1 LSFFVCDGTVITSV
15 MGAALPLL
23 LGLATGDGRAAG
35 LTRGGVVLTVNA
47 DRDVVERQLGGG
59 ELACPSCGGVLARW
73 GHGAERR
80 VRLPGGPDGERDRH
94 VVLVP
99 RRSRCREC
107 GATHVLLPA
116 WCLARRADAGEVIGL
131 ALEAKAAGAGH
142 RVIAGRL
149 GRPASTVRGWLRAF
163 TARAEQVRSVFT
175 ALAARLVADPPL
187 PAPAGSPAADAVA
200 AVAAAAAAAGRV
212 PGVGTVAR
220 WQLAAAVTCGL
231 LLAPAW
237 PPWVANTSWLWA
249 APGQSGHPR

>member
-1 LSFFVCDGTVITSV
+1 LSFFVCDGTVITSD

-73 GHGAERR
+73 GNGAERR
-80 VRLPGGPDGERDRH
+80 VRLLDGPD
-94 VVLVP
+94 VWFCP
-99 RRSRCREC
+99 RRARCREC
-107 GATHVLLPA
+107 RRTHLLLPA
-116 WCLARRADAGEVIGL
+116 WCLVRRADAGEVIGR

-142 RVIAGRL
+142 RTIAVLL
-149 GRPASTVRGWLRAF
+149 GRPASTVRGWLRALA
-163 TARAEQVRSVFT
+163 ARAEQVRSVFT
-175 ALAARLVADPPL
+175 ALAASLVTDPPL

-200 AVAAAAAAAGRV
+200 AVAAAASAAARV

-231 LLAPAW
+231 LLAPSW
-237 PPWVANTSWLWA
+237 PARVANMSWLWA
-249 APGQSGHPR
+249 APR

>member
-1 LSFFVCDGTVITSV
+1 
-15 MGAALPLL
+15 M
-23 LGLATGDGRAAG
+23 
-35 LTRGGVVLTVNA
+35 LTVNA

-73 GHGAERR
+73 GNAAERR
-80 VRLPGGPDGERDRH
+80 VRLAAGPD

-99 RRSRCREC
+99 RRSRCRGC

-116 WCLARRADAGEVIGL
+116 WCLARRADAGEVIGR
-131 ALEAKAAGAGH
+131 ALEAKASGQGH
-142 RVIAGRL
+142 RAIAARL

-175 ALAARLVADPPL
+175 ALAVSLVTDPPL
-187 PAPAGSPAADAVA
+187 PAPAGSATADAVA
-200 AVAAAAAAAGRV
+200 AVAAAAVAAARV

-231 LLAPAW
+231 LLAPSW
-237 PPWVANTSWLWA
+237 PSRVANTSWLWA
-249 APGQSGHPR
+249 AAR

>member
-1 LSFFVCDGTVITSV
+1 
-15 MGAALPLL
+15 M
-23 LGLATGDGRAAG
+23 
-35 LTRGGVVLTVNA
+35 LTVNA
-47 DRDVVERQLGGG
+47 DRDVVERQLGDG

-73 GHGAERR
+73 GNGAERR
-80 VRLPGGPDGERDRH
+80 VRLPGGLDGPDRH

-163 TARAEQVRSVFT
+163 TAAGGAGPVGVHRAGGQPGDRS
-175 ALAARLVADPPL
+175 
-187 PAPAGSPAADAVA
+187 
-200 AVAAAAAAAGRV
+200 AAAGPGRV
-212 PGVGTVAR
+212 AGRGCGGGGRGGCRGGGRGCRGWAR
-220 WQLAAAVTCGL
+220 WRGGS
-231 LLAPAW
+231 W
-237 PPWVANTSWLWA
+237 P
-249 APGQSGHPR
+249 RR

>member
-1 LSFFVCDGTVITSV
+1 LSFFVCDGTVITSD

-73 GHGAERR
+73 GNGAERR
-80 VRLPGGPDGERDRH
+80 VRLLDGPD
-94 VVLVP
+94 VWFCP
-99 RRSRCREC
+99 RRARCREC
-107 GATHVLLPA
+107 RRTHVLLPA
-116 WCLARRADAGEVIGL
+116 WCLGRRADAGEVIGR
-131 ALEAKAAGAGH
+131 ALEAKAAGTGH
-142 RVIAGRL
+142 RTIAVLL

-163 TARAEQVRSVFT
+163 AARAEQVRSVFT
-175 ALAARLVADPPL
+175 ALAASMVTDPPL
-187 PAPAGSPAADAVA
+187 PAPAGSQAADAVA
-200 AVAAAAAAAGRV
+200 AVAAAAAAAARV

-231 LLAPAW
+231 LLAPSW
-237 PPWVANTSWLWA
+237 PARVANTSWLWA
-249 APGQSGHPR
+249 APR